1 MFSENAPNRIPTAF
15 RTAPDCS
22 GRCCHFSVV
31 DCPRGPVVRIHGRS
45 ALVLVF
51 ALASGSCVGRLSQGA
66 LVPVTTTAEG
76 TSRVPILVATTRQ
89 RSTTDLGEMFSG
101 ERAAE
106 VSYAA
111 ITVSIP
117 PDTARKIGEV
127 QWPATLPGDPRT
139 NFVTVSA
146 EYIDKQAF
154 AASIAA
160 IAKQTGRTKVL
171 VFVHG
176 FNNRFDEA
184 VYRFAQIV
192 HDSKVP
198 VIPILFTWPSRGEV
212 RLRTY
217 NYDRESANYSRDAL
231 ESLLGMLTS
240 YPVVTEVNLLAHSMG
255 NWVALEA
262 LRGRSMRGGQTAAS
276 IKADKLKNAML
287 VAPDVDV
294 DVFRAQ
300 IQRMG
305 ASRPRIALFVSQD
318 DAALR
323 LSRTIADDA
332 PRLGNIDPTQEPY
345 RSELE
350 RDKILV
356 FDLTHLATAG
366 DDAHGRAFDDVTSV
380 MAMIKQRLSEGQT
393 MSDRGADFSGQ
404 LEIVNPLPK

>member
-1 MFSENAPNRIPTAF
+1 
-15 RTAPDCS
+15 
-22 GRCCHFSVV
+22 
-31 DCPRGPVVRIHGRS
+31 VRIHGRS
-45 ALVLVF
+45 LHALALVLT
-51 ALASGSCVGRLSQGA
+51 LACGSCAGRLSQGA
-66 LVPVTTTAEG
+66 LVPVTATAEG

-89 RSTTDLGEMFSG
+89 RSTTDPGEMFSG

-117 PDTARKIGEV
+117 PDAARKIGEV
-127 QWPATLPGDPRT
+127 QWPTTLPGDPRT

-160 IAKQTGRTKVL
+160 MAKQTGRTRVL

-176 FNNRFDEA
+176 FNNRFDDA

-198 VIPILFTWPSRGEV
+198 VIPVLFTWPSRGEV

-231 ESLLGMLTS
+231 ESLLGTLTS
-240 YPVVTEVNLLAHSMG
+240 YPVITEVNLLAHSMG

-262 LRGRSMRGGQTAAS
+262 LRGRSIRGGQTAAS

-305 ASRPRIALFVSQD
+305 TARPRIALFVSQD
-318 DAALR
+318 DSALG
-323 LSRTIADDA
+323 LSRTLADDV
-332 PRLGNIDPTQEPY
+332 PRLGSIDPAQEPY

-366 DDAHGRAFDDVTSV
+366 DDAHDRAFDDVTSV
-380 MAMIKQRLSEGQT
+380 MGMIRQRLSAGQT
-393 MSDRGADFSGQ
+393 MTDRGSDLGAQ
-404 LEIVNPLPK
+404 LENVRGLVK

>member
-1 MFSENAPNRIPTAF
+1 MVSWGCVQVRGTTLGPGGDSLPPI
-15 RTAPDCS
+15 
-22 GRCCHFSVV
+22 VL
-31 DCPRGPVVRIHGRS
+31 RGPVVRLQERYLS
-45 ALVLVF
+45 ALGLVL
-51 ALASGSCVGRLSQGA
+51 ALACGSCGGRLSQGA

-76 TSRVPILVATTRQ
+76 TSLVPILVATTRQ
-89 RSTTDLGEMFSG
+89 RSTTDPGEMFSG

-117 PDTARKIGEV
+117 PDAARKIGEV
-127 QWPATLPGDPRT
+127 QWPASLPGDPRT

-154 AASIAA
+154 TSSITA

-198 VIPILFTWPSRGEV
+198 AIPILFTWPSRGEV

-231 ESLLGMLTS
+231 ESLLGTLTS
-240 YPVVTEVNLLAHSMG
+240 YPAITEVNLLAHSMG

-262 LRGRSMRGGQTAAS
+262 LRGRSMRGGQTLAS

-305 ASRPRIALFVSQD
+305 TARPRIALFVSQD
-318 DAALR
+318 DPALR
-323 LSRTIADDA
+323 LSKTLADDT
-332 PRLGNIDPTQEPY
+332 PRLGNIDPSQEPY
-345 RSELE
+345 RTELE
-350 RDKILV
+350 HDKILV
-356 FDLTHLATAG
+356 FDLTQLATAG
-366 DDAHGRAFDDVTSV
+366 DDAHDRAFDDVTSV
-380 MAMIKQRLSEGQT
+380 MGMIKQRLSAGQAMT
-393 MSDRGADFSGQ
+393 DRGSGLSDQ
-404 LEIVNPLPK
+404 LEIVNPIPK